1 MVRLNELEARIQER
15 GPEFMYANEDVPIE
29 KVIVD
34 MMADHNWTL
43 SAAESCT
50 GGLVAETL
58 TSIPGS
64 ASMFL
69 GGIICY
75 TNQIK
80 EKLVHIPHALLE
92 GMMRREPSVRRLPKR
107 LRIMSGW

>member
-1 MVRLNELEARIQER
+1 
-15 GPEFMYANEDVPIE
+15 MYANEDVPIE

-58 TSIPGS
+58 TSIP
-64 ASMFL
+64 
-69 GGIICY
+69 
-75 TNQIK
+75 
-80 EKLVHIPHALLE
+80 ERVHVPWRDHLLYQPDQGE
-92 GMMRREPSVRRLPKR
+92 ACAYPACAA
-107 LRIMSGW
+107 

>member
-43 SAAESCT
+43 SARRAT

-80 EKLVHIPHALLE
+80 EKLVHIPHALE

>member
-43 SAAESCT
+43 SARRA
-50 GGLVAETL
+50 
-58 TSIPGS
+58 
-64 ASMFL
+64 
-69 GGIICY
+69 
-75 TNQIK
+75 
-80 EKLVHIPHALLE
+80 
-92 GMMRREPSVRRLPKR
+92 RREAL
-107 LRIMSGW
+107 